1 MDLEFPKKSAT
12 FECSPGTPAQS
23 AGGKGVHPNVQLCL
37 VLSQGKLQAWIQIC
51 HYAWNTA
58 FGPCFLQRTFCKA
71 VVQLCGQQMETVI
84 ITKSWV
90 LYRFS
95 TWIQLYL

>member
-23 AGGKGVHPNVQLCL
+23 AGGKGVHPDVQLCL

-51 HYAWNTA
+51 HYA
-58 FGPCFLQRTFCKA
+58 
-71 VVQLCGQQMETVI
+71 
-84 ITKSWV
+84 
-90 LYRFS
+90 
-95 TWIQLYL
+95 